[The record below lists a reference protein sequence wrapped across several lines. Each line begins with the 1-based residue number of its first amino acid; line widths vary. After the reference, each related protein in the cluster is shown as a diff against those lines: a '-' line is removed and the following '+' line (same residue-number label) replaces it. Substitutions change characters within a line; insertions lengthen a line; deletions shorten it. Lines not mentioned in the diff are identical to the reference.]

1 MKYSNVV
8 RASVFG
14 LVSAFPIAGA
24 AQSTESLFGKQ
35 TLSVTYGPYARIEL
49 GAASPSLGDGSWL
62 PPGSS
67 DPQITFDVMPDKT
80 RTAFGA
86 IALGYDWQNGFRGD
100 VALFGTGSNDVTA
113 PCVSA
118 SNGTSCA
125 THADITGGSIQTQGL
140 MANVFY
146 APLEAQGSN
155 ALFQPFVVAGLG
167 VAKNTVGDWTR
178 TKNSGNA
185 TVESNPVRTYQ
196 GDTSNDFAWSLGF
209 GASYQVTRPG
219 KWPVLVEASWRYYDF
234 GQASGSAEP
243 LGESGMAPREAFS
256 FDNTNQVL
264 SIGVRIPLKRY

>member
-100 VALFGTGSNDVTA
+100 VVL
-113 PCVSA
+113 
-118 SNGTSCA
+118 
-125 THADITGGSIQTQGL
+125 
-140 MANVFY
+140 
-146 APLEAQGSN
+146 
-155 ALFQPFVVAGLG
+155 
-167 VAKNTVGDWTR
+167 R
-178 TKNSGNA
+178 T
-185 TVESNPVRTYQ
+185 
-196 GDTSNDFAWSLGF
+196 
-209 GASYQVTRPG
+209 
-219 KWPVLVEASWRYYDF
+219 
-234 GQASGSAEP
+234 EP
-243 LGESGMAPREAFS
+243 PAPRMRIS
-256 FDNTNQVL
+256 P
-264 SIGVRIPLKRY
+264 GVRSRRKDLWRMSFTPR